1 MDKRRQ
7 LLMLD
12 CPTGDL
18 RAFQSEAGRVR
29 FFLDFGSDA
38 PPPDN
43 NPGMI
48 ANAAA
53 TEAVAK
59 IQQET
64 AAEYLKFS
72 KEQYADM
79 KPFAEKIAAAQIA
92 TSEKQTAIADRNDAR
107 AQEYSDYEKNTYRPL
122 EKSIVDSAQNYD
134 TDAKR
139 EQLAAQGIADV
150 ASAADRQR
158 RAVTDQMAQYGIN
171 PNSNRFAFINA
182 QLGQEE
188 GAARAGAAN
197 KARTDAEQ
205 LGYARKLDA
214 ASLGRNLSSNAST
227 AYGIAT
233 TAGNSSVNSGSAGIG
248 TMSAPGAALSSSYG
262 QTSNMYG
269 NAANAYGSAG
279 NQYNNMQR
287 NAMDAYKTQTAS
299 DNAVWGAIGQI
310 GGMAAAAKFADGGS
324 PKRGIHVGAGS
335 VRGPGGPVD
344 DLVPAMLSSDEY
356 VLPADTTKAI
366 GKKRLDKLVKRT
378 HTPAAQ
384 QRRQGINS
392 RSA

>member
-1 MDKRRQ
+1 MV
-7 LLMLD
+7 D

-18 RAFQSEAGRVR
+18 RAFKREAGRVR
-29 FFLDFGSDA
+29 LFIDFGSDA
-38 PPPDN
+38 PPPPDN
-43 NPGMI
+43 NPGMV

-59 IQQET
+59 IQQQT
-64 AAEYLKFS
+64 AADYLNFS

-92 TSEKQTAIADRNDAR
+92 TSEKQSAIADRNDAR
-107 AQEYSDYEKNTYRPL
+107 AQEYSDYEKGTYRPL
-122 EKSIVDSAQNYD
+122 EKGIVDSAQNYD
-134 TDAKR
+134 TEAKR
-139 EQLAAQGIADV
+139 EQLATQGIADV
-150 ASAADRQR
+150 ATAADRQR

-197 KARTDAEQ
+197 QARTNAEG

-233 TAGNSSVNSGSAGIG
+233 TAGNSSVNSGSSGINTMG
-248 TMSAPGAALSSSYG
+248 TPGAALSGAYG

-269 NAANAYGSAG
+269 NAASAYGSAG
-279 NQYNNMQR
+279 NQYNNMAR
-287 NAMDAYKTQTAS
+287 NSLDAYKISSSQNDAT
-299 DNAVWGAIGQI
+299 WGAIGKL
-310 GGMAAAAKFADGGS
+310 GGAALSNPAIMAALADGGS
-324 PKRGIHVGAGS
+324 PPKGIHVGGGK

-344 DLVPAMLSSDEY
+344 DLVPAMLSNDEY
-356 VLPADTTKAI
+356 VLPADTAKAI

-384 QRRQGINS
+384 QRRQGINT